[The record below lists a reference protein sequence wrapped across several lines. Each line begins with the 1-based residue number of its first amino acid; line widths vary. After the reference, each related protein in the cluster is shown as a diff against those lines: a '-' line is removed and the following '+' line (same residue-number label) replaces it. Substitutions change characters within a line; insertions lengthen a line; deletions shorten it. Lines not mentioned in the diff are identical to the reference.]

1 MSYGCLFSDFFV
13 QLNLQEAQFWR
24 LYKEN
29 KSLCALV
36 MKTAVGVVYLLACLL
51 EPFIPSFTLEV
62 S

>member
-1 MSYGCLFSDFFV
+1 MAAYVLNLV

-29 KSLCALV
+29 KSLCSLV
-36 MKTAVGVVYLLACLL
+36 MKTAVGIVYVLACLL